1 LVQSYDR
8 VEEMARPKE
17 EGTTTF
23 TIRIPTRLA
32 KALARYQQRR
42 ERESLVRIGR
52 NGAVRE
58 LMAKALAE
66 ELGR

>member
-1 LVQSYDR
+1 
-8 VEEMARPKE
+8 MARKE
-17 EGTTTF
+17 EGTTAF
-23 TIRIPTRLA
+23 TIRIPLRLA
-32 KALARYQQRR
+32 KALARYQERR

-66 ELGR
+66 ELGRLSALAKAKGER